1 MRNPQNDKKKIEDFR
16 VSKYKNRKISKST

>member
-16 VSKYKNRKISKST
+16 VSKYKTRKISKST